1 LHHPS
6 IGPLQNV
13 EGNKDKFSHVY
24 LFLHLY
30 YYYYVRFHWYN
41 QTEAIGIGKEARSDD
56 TKKHDVRNE
65 IQADGGAGK
74 VSPIVLFLIIS
85 LASVLFWILIHCCI
99 KPKIDQE
106 ETPLISKHHT
116 EDFLISVFS

>member
-41 QTEAIGIGKEARSDD
+41 QTEAIGIGKEARSND

-65 IQADGGAGK
+65 IQADGRAGK
-74 VSPIVLFLIIS
+74 VSPICLVFNNYFS
-85 LASVLFWILIHCCI
+85 LCSLL
-99 KPKIDQE
+99 D
-106 ETPLISKHHT
+106 SHT
-116 EDFLISVFS
+116 LLHQA